1 MRSDAPTVEQYLQSL
16 PPERR
21 AALEAIRAVILK
33 NLNPGFVETMHY
45 GMIGYVVPHTL
56 YPPGY
61 HCNPA
66 EPLPFASLA
75 SQKNHMSL
83 HMMSLDE
90 GGDDA
95 WFRDAWQ
102 RTGLRLDMGKC
113 CVRFKRLQ
121 DVPLGVIA
129 EAFKRV
135 TPADHIARYELSR
148 TTPQPRSQPHATSAN
163 RRATPP
169 ARKAPHRTPNA
180 TSLNSPAA
188 KNKPARTPT
197 PTPSRAT
204 RARVKRP

>member
-113 CVRFKRLQ
+113 CVRFKKPE
-121 DVPLGVIA
+121 DVPVVLIGQLVS
-129 EAFKRV
+129 KV
-135 TPADHIARYELSR
+135 TPQQWIDYYEGVVK
-148 TTPQPRSQPHATSAN
+148 Q
-163 RRATPP
+163 
-169 ARKAPHRTPNA
+169 RK
-180 TSLNSPAA
+180 
-188 KNKPARTPT
+188 
-197 PTPSRAT
+197 
-204 RARVKRP
+204 